1 MPYIFCLFSSKPL
14 FGHIR
19 CVTNQTRDQE
29 GLIFFIGGLD
39 SKSLISMVNLLTHRK
54 EGLFYTEG
62 KKPATKEHFLDLLL
76 KT

>member
-19 CVTNQTRDQE
+19 CVRSRGIN
-29 GLIFFIGGLD
+29 FFIGGLD

-54 EGLFYTEG
+54 EGLFYTKG